1 MPNNEVI
8 GVQKQE
14 GKILETMQSDDLTNL
29 LPQTTDQDCMKV
41 QGRISQS
48 WHHTVWSRKV
58 RAKDIVL
65 NLENTILWMV
75 QGNPYWKKN

>member
-48 WHHTVWSRKV
+48 
-58 RAKDIVL
+58 
-65 NLENTILWMV
+65 
-75 QGNPYWKKN
+75 